1 MACLLEAY
9 DNMPI
14 DELEL
19 QKELSLLQTDSD
31 DEEGDWRKINSSWT
45 DNILQNSIWG
55 VHKLKNSD
63 HNTEQNAKCQRW
75 TDVRN

>member
-1 MACLLEAY
+1 MTCLLEAH
-9 DNMPI
+9 DNMST

-19 QKELSLLQTDSD
+19 QKELSLLQ
-31 DEEGDWRKINSSWT
+31 T

-63 HNTEQNAKCQRW
+63 HNTGQNAKCQRW
-75 TDVRN
+75 TNVRS

>member
-31 DEEGDWRKINSSWT
+31 DEEGD
-45 DNILQNSIWG
+45 
-55 VHKLKNSD
+55 
-63 HNTEQNAKCQRW
+63 
-75 TDVRN
+75 